1 MCVMLRNAIALAE
14 VLRVASS
21 PEAEYAVVTVNAAR
35 ELAAARL
42 KSDGY
47 LEVREGAPGVM
58 ELRLTPLGLRCGPS
72 CNAQDCWAAQ
82 ALRTAPHSPE
92 SPDVFRAYF
101 GVLAC
106 GLLHRLLQPRGVVL

>member
-1 MCVMLRNAIALAE
+1 MCVILRSAIALAE

-58 ELRLTPLGLRCGPS
+58 ELRLTPLGL
-72 CNAQDCWAAQ
+72 
-82 ALRTAPHSPE
+82 ALRAKLQRS
-92 SPDVFRAYF
+92 
-101 GVLAC
+101 
-106 GLLHRLLQPRGVVL
+106 RLLGGTSASNGAP